1 MLSERGVRAWTWMK
15 HEGLELTNHASELAW
30 RGSVTQRKISDRSKN
45 DVWRAWMQMLW
56 SPLET
61 SKRLKV
67 SIWDVVEQS
76 LRAYRL
82 GRPPQPPALACL
94 RHP

>member
-15 HEGLELTNHASELAW
+15 HEGLELTNHASERAW
-30 RGSVTQRKISDRSKN
+30 RGPVTQRKISDGSKS
-45 DVWRAWMQMLW
+45 DAGQAWMQTLW
-56 SPLET
+56 SLLET

-82 GRPPQPPALACL
+82 GRLPNLL
-94 RHP
+94 L